1 MSEPTSVLSIAEAAR
16 RLGVEPRKIK
26 QMVRDRQLFTVRSAD
41 GKAGIPEEIL
51 TKGES
56 GWEPLW
62 NLPGTLTL
70 LADGGFSPEEA
81 IAWLYAPEEELG
93 ETPLEA
99 LLKGRHHRVNAV
111 AAMLAL

>member
-1 MSEPTSVLSIAEAAR
+1 MSEPTSVLSIDQAAR

-26 QMVRDRQLFTVRSAD
+26 HMVRDRQLFTVPGAD

-51 TKGES
+51 VKGES

-70 LADGGFSPEEA
+70 LADGGLSPEEA
-81 IAWLYAPEEELG
+81 VAWLYAPEDELG
-93 ETPLEA
+93 ETPLQA
-99 LLKGRHHRVNAV
+99 LIKGRHHRVNSV

>member
-1 MSEPTSVLSIAEAAR
+1 MNEVTSLLTIDEAAR
-16 RLGVEPRKIK
+16 RLGIEPRRIK
-26 QMVRDRQLFTVRSAD
+26 QLVRDRQLFTVAGPD
-41 GKAGIPEEIL
+41 GRPRIPAEII
-51 TKGES
+51 TKGPD

-81 IAWLYAPEEELG
+81 AAWLFAPQEEIG
-93 ETPLEA
+93 EAPLEA